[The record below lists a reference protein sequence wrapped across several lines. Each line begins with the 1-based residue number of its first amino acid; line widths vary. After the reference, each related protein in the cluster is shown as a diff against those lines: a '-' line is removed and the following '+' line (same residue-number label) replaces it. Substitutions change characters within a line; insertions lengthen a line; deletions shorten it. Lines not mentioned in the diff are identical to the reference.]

1 MGIPNSRQLSLE
13 HDDERRFFLLTDLY
27 MLNYFLI
34 CFLPSSKS
42 SNLLVGGFKHV
53 PTGSDG
59 HGYDIGQLQTLLK
72 FVT

>member
-13 HDDERRFFLLTDLY
+13 HDDERRFFLLTD

-34 CFLPSSKS
+34 CFSPSSKS